1 MAGCGAVRV
10 GSRGSRVTV
19 TDRPNELGYD
29 IEVDGEVAG
38 FLLYRVGPGVLERV
52 HPDVDPKWEGKGV
65 GGALVKG
72 ALDDIR
78 ARDLKI
84 RPFCPFV
91 RAYLRRHPEYQDLV
105 AA

>member
-1 MAGCGAVRV
+1 M
-10 GSRGSRVTV
+10 TV
-19 TDRPNELGYD
+19 TDRPNELRYE

-38 FLLYRVGPGVLERV
+38 FLMYRLEPGVIELV
-52 HPDVDPKWEGKGV
+52 HTDVAPKWEGKGV

-72 ALDDIR
+72 ALDDVR
-78 ARDLKI
+78 ARGLKM

-91 RAYLRRHPEYQDLV
+91 RAYIKRHPEYQDLV

>member
-1 MAGCGAVRV
+1 M
-10 GSRGSRVTV
+10 TV
-19 TDRPNELGYD
+19 TDRPNELRYD

-38 FLLYRVGPGVLERV
+38 FLLYRVEPGVLELV
-52 HPDVDPKWEGKGV
+52 HTDVDPKWEGKGV

>member
-1 MAGCGAVRV
+1 M
-10 GSRGSRVTV
+10 TV
-19 TDRPNELGYD
+19 TDRPNELRYE

-38 FLLYRVGPGVLERV
+38 FLLYRVEPGVLELV
-52 HPDVDPKWEGKGV
+52 HTDVDPKWEGKGV

-84 RPFCPFV
+84 RPYCPFV
-91 RAYLRRHPEYQDLV
+91 RAYLRRHPEYEDLV
-105 AA
+105 VT

>member
-1 MAGCGAVRV
+1 M
-10 GSRGSRVTV
+10 TV
-19 TDRPNELGYD
+19 ADRLNELRYE

-38 FLLYRVGPGVLERV
+38 FLLYRVEPGVLELV
-52 HPDVDPKWEGKGV
+52 DTDVDPKWEGKGV
-65 GGALVKG
+65 GGALVQG
-72 ALDDIR
+72 ALDDVR
-78 ARDLKI
+78 ARGLKI

>member
-1 MAGCGAVRV
+1 M
-10 GSRGSRVTV
+10 TV
-19 TDRPNELGYD
+19 TDRPAELRYE

-38 FLLYRVGPGVLERV
+38 FLLYRREPGVLELV
-52 HPDVDPKWEGKGV
+52 HTDVDPKWEGKGV

-78 ARDLKI
+78 ARGLKI

-91 RAYLRRHPEYQDLV
+91 RAYLRRHPEYEDLV
-105 AA
+105 VA